1 MKYPETN
8 MKYAGVCLE
17 SDDDE
22 EVHPNIDEKS
32 FREWRRQQRQQKR
45 AELQKRLDEINAIDT
60 HDEEIEAE
68 KKELQDILKPR
79 YVCVDSGSFTIPEPQ
94 EERDYSSE
102 LEHLVQNCTLDNFI
116 SIMNTKVIDMEEFEC
131 LVLHNLAE
139 QIKEGNDF
147 GGVILSKISLYVRYA
162 RSHGRE
168 FLEKLRAQLTN
179 AKIKKQFEED
189 CIRDFEETKQ
199 MFLIQFGT
207 LNSTHADTS

>member
-1 MKYPETN
+1 MKCPETS

-45 AELQKRLDEINAIDT
+45 EELQKRLDEINAIDT
-60 HDEEIEAE
+60 HDENVEAE
-68 KKELQDILKPR
+68 KKEIQEILKPR
-79 YVCVDSGSFTIPEPQ
+79 YVCVDSGSFTISESQ
-94 EERDYSSE
+94 EERDYSAE
-102 LEHLVQNCTLDNFI
+102 LEHLVRNCSLDSFI
-116 SIMNTKVIDMEEFEC
+116 TMMDTKIIDMEEFEC

-147 GGVILSKISLYVRYA
+147 GGVILSKLSLYVRYA

-179 AKIKKQFEED
+179 ARLKRQFEED
-189 CIRDFEETKQ
+189 CAKDFEETKK
-199 MFLIQFGT
+199 MFLNQFGT
-207 LNSTHADTS
+207 LNSTHASTS